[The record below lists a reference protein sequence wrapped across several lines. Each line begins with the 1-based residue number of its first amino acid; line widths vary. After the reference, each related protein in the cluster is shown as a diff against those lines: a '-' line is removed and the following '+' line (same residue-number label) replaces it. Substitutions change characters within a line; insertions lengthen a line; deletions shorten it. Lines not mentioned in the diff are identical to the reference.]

1 MDREDI
7 QRMIEKIRALHAAT
21 RDAMQDVLA
30 RVFFLAFDPRGVFC
44 FGNVSDLL
52 CESSLRVVGCVYA
65 LLHVYLCSMNLVGR
79 GDLLI

>member
-1 MDREDI
+1 MDGPGRHPEDDREDPGSS
-7 QRMIEKIRALHAAT
+7 RCDT
-21 RDAMQDVLA
+21 GDVLA